1 LSVKI
6 EERLRAASPRSAEGA
21 AMSTLNFKDVNT
33 HKLEEVRRKRARRPV
48 EALRAAAGG
57 RRPCLSLSA
66 ALSTPGVALIAEVKR
81 QALSGRQ
88 YRAQSDFHPA
98 QLARTYVDNG
108 AAAVSVLVDEL
119 FFGGASRL
127 LEEVNAS
134 IGGKVPILYKEF
146 VVDPYQV
153 SEAWSL
159 GADAVLIIARPPV
172 DAVALRESIHQAR
185 ELGME
190 SMVEIFTVEGAA
202 EALEAGARIIGIN
215 NRDYPTNTVDVERY
229 SSIRSTLPAGVLS
242 VSETGLKSAE
252 DVRRAR
258 QIGFDGVL
266 IGEAILI
273 AADVAGK
280 VRELS
285 RAGRAD

>member
-1 LSVKI
+1 
-6 EERLRAASPRSAEGA
+6 
-21 AMSTLNFKDVNT
+21 MSMLNFRDVNAL
-33 HKLEEVRRKRARRPV
+33 KLEEVRRRRAQRSV
-48 EALRAAAGG
+48 EALKTAARD
-57 RRPCLSLSA
+57 RRPRLSLSA

-88 YRAQSDFHPA
+88 YRAESDFHPA
-98 QLARTYVDNG
+98 LLARTYVDNG

-119 FFGGASRL
+119 FFGGNAAL
-127 LEEVNAS
+127 LEEVNAA
-134 IGGKVPILYKEF
+134 IGGEIPILYKEF
-146 VVDPYQV
+146 IVDPYQV
-153 SEAWSL
+153 IEACAL

-172 DAVALRESIHQAR
+172 DTVALRESIRQAR

-202 EALEAGARIIGIN
+202 EALEAGARIIGVN

-229 SSIRSTLPAGVLS
+229 SSIRSTLPSGVLS
-242 VSETGLKSAE
+242 VSETGLKSAD

-258 QIGFDGVL
+258 QLGFDGVL
-266 IGEAILI
+266 IGEAILT
-273 AADVAGK
+273 ASDVGAK

-285 RAGRAD
+285 RAGRVD